1 MDWEEPVMPSSSPLV
16 AQEGSGT
23 AMLVGLLEAWITR
36 RDIIEISSA
45 AEYLLCES
53 DLQKVYIYIMTLCS
67 VTCTACTFY
76 LGIKIQISRNICL
89 LWFCGFFHDKI
100 ARLLF
105 LGNVFK

>member
-1 MDWEEPVMPSSSPLV
+1 MDCEEPVMPSSSPLV

-45 AEYLLCES
+45 AEYLLCGS
-53 DLQKVYIYIMTLCS
+53 DLRKVYIMTLCHLYYWY
-67 VTCTACTFY
+67 FY
-76 LGIKIQISRNICL
+76 SGIKIQTSKNICL
-89 LWFCGFFHDKI
+89 LWFCGFFHHKI
-100 ARLLF
+100 ACLLF